1 MRTTSEAHKTVLGVI
16 GGSGFYRIDALSGV
30 EEVSVKTPFGP
41 PSDQIVT
48 GRLGDVGVAFLPRHG
63 AGHRLAPHE
72 VPQRANIWAFA
83 SLGVRQVISISAVGS
98 LREEIAPLH
107 IVIPD
112 QIIDRT
118 RRPSTFFEGGI
129 VGHIG
134 FDTPFCPTLSR
145 HLAGSAEGVGVS
157 VHRRGTLVVIDGPAF
172 STRAESELYRD
183 WGADIIGMTAAPEAK
198 LAREAGMCYAT
209 LACVTDYDTWHA
221 TEEKVSVEL
230 ILANLGRNV
239 DNARRAVLAAAAS
252 LPEWQSCT
260 CRLAPKDAVV
270 TPVDIVPEETK
281 ARLGPIF
288 DRMTEAGAGS

>member
-1 MRTTSEAHKTVLGVI
+1 MAEESRASLGVI
-16 GGSGFYRIDALSGV
+16 GGSGFYQIDGLKDMETV
-30 EEVSVKTPFGP
+30 VVQTPFGP
-41 PSDQIVT
+41 ASDSFLV
-48 GRLGDVGVAFLPRHG
+48 GRLGNVRVAFLPRHG

-72 VPQRANIWAFA
+72 VPQRANIWGFA
-83 SLGVRQVISISAVGS
+83 ALGVRQLISISAVGS

-118 RRPSTFFEGGI
+118 RRLSTFFEGGI
-129 VGHIG
+129 VGHIA
-134 FDTPFCPTLSR
+134 FDAPFCPTLSR
-145 HLAGSAEGVGVS
+145 VLADAVEGADVE

-172 STRAESELYRD
+172 STRAESELYRA

-230 ILANLGRNV
+230 ILANLSRNV
-239 DNARRAVLAAAAS
+239 ANARKAVVKAAAS
-252 LPEWQSCT
+252 LPEWQACT
-260 CRLAPKDAVV
+260 CPTATRNAVV
-270 TPVDIVPEETK
+270 TPLDLVPEETK
-281 ARLGPIF
+281 ARLGPILE
-288 DRMTEAGAGS
+288 RIEQVAGGY

>member
-1 MRTTSEAHKTVLGVI
+1 MAEANQALLGII
-16 GGSGFYRIDALSGV
+16 GGSGFYKIDAISGA
-30 EEVSVKTPFGP
+30 EEIDVRTPFGP
-41 PSDQIVT
+41 PSDRILT
-48 GRLGDVGVAFLPRHG
+48 GSLGGIRVAFLPRHG

-83 SLGVRQVISISAVGS
+83 SLGVRQIISISAVGS

-112 QIIDRT
+112 QIVDRT

-134 FDTPFCPTLSR
+134 FDAPFCPTLSPV
-145 HLAGSAEGVGVS
+145 LAGSLEGTGVS

-172 STRAESELYRD
+172 STRAESDLYRD

-230 ILANLGRNV
+230 ILTNLARNV
-239 DNARRAVLAAAAS
+239 DNARRAVQAAAPA
-252 LPEWQSCT
+252 LPEWQRCT
-260 CRLAPKDAVV
+260 CRLAAKDAVV
-270 TPVDIVPEETK
+270 TPLDLVSEETK

-288 DRMTEAGAGS
+288 ERIEDMARST

>member
-1 MRTTSEAHKTVLGVI
+1 MIDTDKAVLGVI
-16 GGSGFYRIDALSGV
+16 GGSGFYQIDALRGV
-30 EEVSVKTPFGP
+30 EELALKTPFGP
-41 PSDQIVT
+41 PSDRIVT
-48 GRLGDVGVAFLPRHG
+48 GRLSNVSVAFLPRHG

-98 LREEIAPLH
+98 LREPIAPLH

-118 RRPSTFFEGGI
+118 RRPSTFFENGI

-134 FDTPFCPTLSR
+134 FDAPFCTNLSR
-145 HLAGSAEGVGVS
+145 VLAGAAEGAGAA

-230 ILANLGRNV
+230 ILANLSRNV
-239 DNARRAVLAAAAS
+239 DNARRAVVAAATS
-252 LPEWQSCT
+252 LPQWQNCT
-260 CRLAPKDAVV
+260 CRLAPGDAVV
-270 TPVDIVPEETK
+270 TSLDLVPEETK
-281 ARLGPIF
+281 ARLGPILE
-288 DRMTEAGAGS
+288 RVREAGA